1 MSTEVMVVVLFSA
14 LLHAGWNAAVRA
26 SGDKGLASLQVVGG
40 AALLSALLLP
50 VLPLPAVA
58 SWPWLLASAAIH
70 VVYFALVARAYQGAD
85 LGLAYPLM
93 RGTAPV
99 LTALAAVL
107 LLGEVPT
114 RLGWLGIAL
123 ICGGVLVLAARA
135 WRASMSH
142 PAAVLAALAN
152 AVVITLYT
160 LVDGLGV
167 RLAGHALAY
176 TAWLFVLTA
185 VLMAVGTALRH
196 GHLRLRAA
204 VVTGAWRTAL
214 LGGAGTLGAYSLVLW
229 AMAHAPIASVA
240 ALRETSIV
248 FAALIGVFFL
258 HESLGRLRLVSTVL
272 VCTGA
277 VLIKLA

>member
-1 MSTEVMVVVLFSA
+1 MSTEVMVVVLLSA

-40 AALLSALLLP
+40 AALLSVLLLP
-50 VLPLPAVA
+50 VLPLPAAV
-58 SWPWLLASAAIH
+58 SWPWLLASAVIH

-135 WRASMSH
+135 WHAGISH

-152 AVVITLYT
+152 AGVITLYT
-160 LVDGLGV
+160 VVDGQGV

-185 VLMAVGTALRH
+185 LLMATHTVLRH
-196 GHLRLRAA
+196 GRGRLHAA
-204 VVTGAWRTAL
+204 STGAWRTAL

-248 FAALIGVFFL
+248 FAALMGALFL
-258 HESLGRLRLVSTVL
+258 REGLGRLRLISAAL
-272 VCTGA
+272 VCTGV